1 MSLLGL
7 LKTYSPDPDTLEC
20 RLPLSRDQAFFMK
33 SSSHVEMGASEVDPS
48 KNRIWWDTGLRP
60 GTHPLDR
67 HFLLLLGFTAE
78 KTVSAVLFDPAG

>member
-1 MSLLGL
+1 MGLGDGLSLLGL

-20 RLPLSRDQAFFMK
+20 RLPLSRDQAFLMK

-48 KNRIWWDTGLRP
+48 KNRIWWHTGLRP

-67 HFLLLLGFTAE
+67 HFLLGFTAE
-78 KTVSAVLFDPAG
+78 KMVSCTV